1 MKKLVRCPACGIKT
15 SDTRERCPKCGA
27 PLVGAVVIARMTVPP
42 VPTAAENRTAVG
54 RPPLRGD
61 DASERDGTPR
71 QTSVFDKDISALFPK
86 RKRFGVADFLLL
98 AGLVSW
104 VVLASDLRLWVQ
116 GGLSTFG
123 ASGARA
129 GLASAATG
137 STRAE
142 LSPSP
147 DAVGADWP
155 DAGGETDAPQ
165 AETAATREPVS
176 VPHAELMDAGNRAF
190 DAGDFE
196 TARTHFTDAAS
207 GTPSDPRA
215 HNNLGQ
221 ALVRLGEG
229 EAALVHLE
237 DAVRLEPGRWAY
249 HFNLA
254 HALGEEGR
262 WNRAAA
268 QYRQAVQLR
277 PDDPSGRYNLARALH
292 EWGDYRSAVES
303 YLEAIA
309 LAPHEPRFF
318 FSIAR
323 TYEAMDRPADAMA
336 AYTRYLEIEPESE
349 QAENI
354 RQRIEELAALVDRD
368 ASRLA
373 GS

>member
-15 SDTRERCPKCGA
+15 SDTRERCPKCGT
-27 PLVGAVVIARMTVPP
+27 PLVGAVVIARMNVLQ
-42 VPTAAENRTAVG
+42 VPTAAEIKN
-54 RPPLRGD
+54 
-61 DASERDGTPR
+61 
-71 QTSVFDKDISALFPK
+71 ISALFPK

-98 AGLVSW
+98 AGLVACT
-104 VVLASDLRLWVQ
+104 VLASDLRLWVQ
-116 GGLSTFG
+116 GGLSAFG
-123 ASGARA
+123 ATV

-147 DAVGADWP
+147 DAVETARP
-155 DAGGETDAPQ
+155 DPGGETDAPQ
-165 AETAATREPVS
+165 EEPATTPAPVP
-176 VPHAELMDAGNRAF
+176 VPHAELMGAGNRAF

-196 TARTHFTDAAS
+196 TARTHFTDAAA

-237 DAVRLEPGRWAY
+237 EAVRLEPGRWAY

-254 HALGEEGR
+254 HALGEEGL

-268 QYRQAVQLR
+268 QYRQAIQLR

-292 EWGDYRSAVES
+292 EWGEYRSAVES

-323 TYEAMDRPADAMA
+323 SYESMDRPADAMA

-354 RQRIEELAALVDRD
+354 RQRIEELAAFVDLD